1 MKRKPVYVETT
12 IHAPIEKVWEHTQN
26 PKLHEQWDLR
36 FSTISLNE
44 PQNEQPQ
51 SFLYEKHLGFGL
63 SVTGTGVYRTRMMD
77 ERNERASS
85 LNFKSSH
92 PLSFI
97 KEGSG
102 YWKYIKTSDHIV
114 FQTQFDY
121 KTKEGKGWTWADKIL
136 FRPMIGFMTAFSF
149 GALKTWLEKGTHP
162 WLLLERTLAHYGICL
177 LFAIVWLCQAVI
189 PFSHSTFD
197 HSMSFRLFYALLG
210 VAWLMPK
217 LSKKYLFILQSMFL
231 LMMLCIGILSPPQT
245 TLHEPLVMS
254 AFLILSIAGM
264 FNLKDCV
271 DVFSIKRKRG
281 GRHGRSSSSSKGL
294 R

>member
-12 IHAPIEKVWEHTQN
+12 IHAPIEKVWEYTQN

-63 SVTGTGVYRTRMMD
+63 SVTGTGAYRTRMMD

-85 LNFKSSH
+85 LKFKSSH

-102 YWKYIKTSDHIV
+102 YWKYMKTSDHIV

-121 KTKEGKGWTWADKIL
+121 KTKEGKGWTWADRIL

-162 WLLLERTLAHYGICL
+162 RLLLERTLAHYGICL

-189 PFSHSTFD
+189 PFSHSAFD
-197 HSMSFRLFYALLG
+197 HSTSFRLFYALLG
-210 VAWLMPK
+210 VSWLIPK
-217 LSKKYLFILQSMFL
+217 LSKKYLFILQSIFFL
-231 LMMLCIGILSPPQT
+231 IMLCIGILSPQT

-254 AFLILSIAGM
+254 AFFILSIAGM
-264 FNLKDCV
+264 INLKDCV

>member
-12 IHAPIEKVWEHTQN
+12 IHAPIEKVWEYTQN

-63 SVTGTGVYRTRMMD
+63 SVTGTGAYRTRMMD

-85 LNFKSSH
+85 LKFKSSH

-102 YWKYIKTSDHIV
+102 YWKYMKTSDHIV

-121 KTKEGKGWTWADKIL
+121 KTKEGKGWTWADRIL

-162 WLLLERTLAHYGICL
+162 RLLLERTLAHYGICL

-189 PFSHSTFD
+189 PFSHSAFD
-197 HSMSFRLFYALLG
+197 HSTSFRLFYALLG
-210 VAWLMPK
+210 VSWLIPK

-231 LMMLCIGILSPPQT
+231 LIMLCIGILSPQT

-254 AFLILSIAGM
+254 AFFILSIAGM
-264 FNLKDCV
+264 INLKDCV

>member
-12 IHAPIEKVWEHTQN
+12 IHAPIEKVWEHSQN

-63 SVTGTGVYRTRMMD
+63 SVTGTGAYRTRMMD

-162 WLLLERTLAHYGICL
+162 RLLLERTLAHYGICL

>member
-12 IHAPIEKVWEHTQN
+12 IHAPIEKVWEYTQN

-63 SVTGTGVYRTRMMD
+63 SVTGTGAYRTRMMD

-85 LNFKSSH
+85 LQFKSSH

-102 YWKYIKTSDHIV
+102 YWKYMKTSDHIV

-121 KTKEGKGWTWADKIL
+121 KTKEGKGWTWADRIL

-162 WLLLERTLAHYGICL
+162 RLLLERTLAHYGICL

-189 PFSHSTFD
+189 PFSHSAFD
-197 HSMSFRLFYALLG
+197 HSTSFRLFYALLG
-210 VAWLMPK
+210 VSWLIPK
-217 LSKKYLFILQSMFL
+217 LSKKYLFIFQSMFL
-231 LMMLCIGILSPPQT
+231 LIMLCIEVLSPQT

-254 AFLILSIAGM
+254 AFFILSIAGM
-264 FNLKDCV
+264 INLKDCV

>member
-12 IHAPIEKVWEHTQN
+12 IHAPLEKVWEYTQN

-36 FSTISLNE
+36 FSTISLNG
-44 PQNEQPQ
+44 PQDEQPQ
-51 SFLYEKHLGFGL
+51 TFLYEKHLGFGV
-63 SVTGTGVYRTRMMD
+63 SVTGTGAYRTRMMD

-85 LNFKSSH
+85 LKFKSSH

-97 KEGSG
+97 KEGGG
-102 YWKYIKTSDHIV
+102 YWKYVKTNDHIV

-121 KTKEGKGWTWADKIL
+121 EPKEGKGWAWADRFL
-136 FRPMIGFMTAFSF
+136 FRPMMGFMTAFSF

-162 WLLLERTLAHYGICL
+162 RLLLERTLAHYGICL

-189 PFSHSTFD
+189 PFSHSAFD
-197 HSMSFRLFYALLG
+197 HSTGFRLFYALIG
-210 VAWLMPK
+210 VSWLIPQ
-217 LSKKYLFILQSMFL
+217 LSKKYLFILQSVFL
-231 LMMLCIGILSPPQT
+231 LLMLCIGILSPQT

-264 FNLKDCV
+264 INLKDCL

-281 GRHGRSSSSSKGL
+281 GRRGRSSSSSKGL

>member
-12 IHAPIEKVWEHTQN
+12 IHAPIEKVWEYTQN

-63 SVTGTGVYRTRMMD
+63 NVTGTGAYRTRMMD

-85 LNFKSSH
+85 LHFKSSH

-102 YWKYIKTSDHIV
+102 YWKYMKTSDHIV

-121 KTKEGKGWTWADKIL
+121 KTKEGKGWTWADRIL

-162 WLLLERTLAHYGICL
+162 RLLLERTLAHYGICL

-189 PFSHSTFD
+189 PFSHSAFD
-197 HSMSFRLFYALLG
+197 HSTSFRLFYALLG
-210 VAWLMPK
+210 VSWLIPK
-217 LSKKYLFILQSMFL
+217 LTKKYLFIFQSMFL
-231 LMMLCIGILSPPQT
+231 LIMLCIGVLSPQT

-254 AFLILSIAGM
+254 AFFILSIAGM
-264 FNLKDCV
+264 INLKDCV

-281 GRHGRSSSSSKGL
+281 GRHGRSSSSSKRL

>member
-12 IHAPIEKVWEHTQN
+12 IHAPIEKVWEYTQN

-63 SVTGTGVYRTRMMD
+63 SVTGTGAYRTRMMD

-85 LNFKSSH
+85 LHFKSSH

-97 KEGSG
+97 NEGSG
-102 YWKYIKTSDHIV
+102 YWKYMKTSDHIV

-121 KTKEGKGWTWADKIL
+121 KTKEGKGWTWADRIL

-162 WLLLERTLAHYGICL
+162 RLLLERTLAHYGICL
-177 LFAIVWLCQAVI
+177 LFAIVWLSQAAN
-189 PFSHSTFD
+189 PFSHSAFD
-197 HSMSFRLFYALLG
+197 HSTSFRLFYALLG
-210 VAWLMPK
+210 VSWLIPK
-217 LSKKYLFILQSMFL
+217 RSKKYLFILQSMFL
-231 LMMLCIGILSPPQT
+231 LIMLCIGILSPQT

-254 AFLILSIAGM
+254 AFFILSIAGM
-264 FNLKDCV
+264 INLKDCV
-271 DVFSIKRKRG
+271 DVFSIKRKKG

>member
-12 IHAPIEKVWEHTQN
+12 IHAPIEKVWEYTQN

-44 PQNEQPQ
+44 PQNEQTQ

-63 SVTGTGVYRTRMMD
+63 SVTGTGAYRTRMMD

-85 LNFKSSH
+85 LQFKSSH
-92 PLSFI
+92 PLTFI

-102 YWKYIKTSDHIV
+102 YWKYMKTSDHIV

-121 KTKEGKGWTWADKIL
+121 KTKEGKGWTWADRIL

-162 WLLLERTLAHYGICL
+162 RLLLERTLAHYGICL

-189 PFSHSTFD
+189 PFSHSAFD
-197 HSMSFRLFYALLG
+197 HSTSFRLFYALLG
-210 VAWLMPK
+210 VSWLIPK
-217 LSKKYLFILQSMFL
+217 LTKKYLFIFQSMFL
-231 LMMLCIGILSPPQT
+231 LIMLCIGVLSPQT
-245 TLHEPLVMS
+245 TLHEPLVIS
-254 AFLILSIAGM
+254 AFFILSIAGM
-264 FNLKDCV
+264 INLKDCV

>member
-12 IHAPIEKVWEHTQN
+12 IHAPIEKVWEYTQN

-63 SVTGTGVYRTRMMD
+63 SVTGTGAYRTRMMD

-85 LNFKSSH
+85 LQFKSSH

-102 YWKYIKTSDHIV
+102 YWKYMKTSDHIV

-121 KTKEGKGWTWADKIL
+121 KTKEGKGWTWADRIL

-162 WLLLERTLAHYGICL
+162 RLLLERTLAHYGICL

-189 PFSHSTFD
+189 PFSHSAFD
-197 HSMSFRLFYALLG
+197 HSTSFRLFYALLG
-210 VAWLMPK
+210 VSWLIPK
-217 LSKKYLFILQSMFL
+217 LSKKYLFIFQSMFL
-231 LMMLCIGILSPPQT
+231 LIMLCIGVLSPQT

-254 AFLILSIAGM
+254 AFFILSIAGM
-264 FNLKDCV
+264 INLKDCV

>member
-63 SVTGTGVYRTRMMD
+63 SVTGTGAYRTRMMD

-102 YWKYIKTSDHIV
+102 YWKYIKTIDHIV

-162 WLLLERTLAHYGICL
+162 RLLLERTLAHYGICL

>member
-12 IHAPIEKVWEHTQN
+12 IHAPIEKVWEYTQN

-36 FSTISLNE
+36 FSTISFNE

-63 SVTGTGVYRTRMMD
+63 SVTGTGAYRTRIMD

-85 LNFKSSH
+85 LKFKSSH

-97 KEGSG
+97 KEGGG
-102 YWKYIKTSDHIV
+102 YWKYMKTSDHIV

-121 KTKEGKGWTWADKIL
+121 ETKEGKGWAWADRIL
-136 FRPMIGFMTAFSF
+136 FRPMIGCMTAFSF
-149 GALKTWLEKGTHP
+149 GALKVWLEKGTHP
-162 WLLLERTLAHYGICL
+162 RLLLERTLAHYGICL

-189 PFSHSTFD
+189 PFSHSAFD
-197 HSMSFRLFYALLG
+197 HSTGFRLFYALLG
-210 VAWLMPK
+210 VSWLIPK
-217 LSKKYLFILQSMFL
+217 LSKKYLFMLQSIFL
-231 LMMLCIGILSPPQT
+231 LIMLCIGILSPQT
-245 TLHEPLVMS
+245 TLHEPFVIS
-254 AFLILSIAGM
+254 AFFILSIAGM
-264 FNLKDCV
+264 INLKDCV

-281 GRHGRSSSSSKGL
+281 ARHGCSSSSSKGL

>member
-12 IHAPIEKVWEHTQN
+12 IHAPIEKVWEYTQN

-63 SVTGTGVYRTRMMD
+63 SVTGTGAYRTRMMD
-77 ERNERASS
+77 EWNERASS

-102 YWKYIKTSDHIV
+102 YWKYMKTSDHIV

-121 KTKEGKGWTWADKIL
+121 ETKEGKGWTWADRIL

-162 WLLLERTLAHYGICL
+162 RLLLERTLAHYGICL

-189 PFSHSTFD
+189 PFSHSAFN
-197 HSMSFRLFYALLG
+197 HSTSFRLFYALLG
-210 VAWLMPK
+210 VSWLIPK

-231 LMMLCIGILSPPQT
+231 LIMLCIGVLSSQT

-254 AFLILSIAGM
+254 AFFILSIAGM
-264 FNLKDCV
+264 INLKDCV

>member
-12 IHAPIEKVWEHTQN
+12 IHAPIEKVWEYTQN

-63 SVTGTGVYRTRMMD
+63 SVTGTGAYRTRMMD

-85 LNFKSSH
+85 LKFKSSH

-102 YWKYIKTSDHIV
+102 YWKYMKTSDHIV

-121 KTKEGKGWTWADKIL
+121 KTKEGKGWTWADRIL

-162 WLLLERTLAHYGICL
+162 RLLLERTLAHYGICL

-189 PFSHSTFD
+189 PFSHSAFD
-197 HSMSFRLFYALLG
+197 HSMGFRLFYALLG
-210 VAWLMPK
+210 VSWLIPK
-217 LSKKYLFILQSMFL
+217 LSKKYLFILQSIFFL
-231 LMMLCIGILSPPQT
+231 IMLCIGILSPQT

-254 AFLILSIAGM
+254 AFFILSIAGM
-264 FNLKDCV
+264 INLKDCV

>member
-12 IHAPIEKVWEHTQN
+12 IHAPIEKVWEYTQN

-63 SVTGTGVYRTRMMD
+63 SVTGTGAYRTRMMD

-85 LNFKSSH
+85 LQFKSSH

-102 YWKYIKTSDHIV
+102 YWKYMKTSDHIV

-121 KTKEGKGWTWADKIL
+121 KTKEGKGWTWADRIL

-162 WLLLERTLAHYGICL
+162 RLLLERTLAHYGICL

-189 PFSHSTFD
+189 PFSHSAFD
-197 HSMSFRLFYALLG
+197 HSTSFRLFYALLG
-210 VAWLMPK
+210 VSWLIPK
-217 LSKKYLFILQSMFL
+217 LTKKYLFIFQSMFL
-231 LMMLCIGILSPPQT
+231 LIMLCIGVLSPQT
-245 TLHEPLVMS
+245 TLHEPLVIS
-254 AFLILSIAGM
+254 AFFILSIAGM
-264 FNLKDCV
+264 INLKDCV

>member
-12 IHAPIEKVWEHTQN
+12 IHAPIEKVWEYTQN

-63 SVTGTGVYRTRMMD
+63 SVTGTGAYRTRMMD

-85 LNFKSSH
+85 LHFKSSH

-97 KEGSG
+97 IEGSG
-102 YWKYIKTSDHIV
+102 YWKYMKTSDHIV

-121 KTKEGKGWTWADKIL
+121 KTKEGKGWTWADRIL

-162 WLLLERTLAHYGICL
+162 RLLLERTLAHYGICL

-189 PFSHSTFD
+189 PFSHSAFD
-197 HSMSFRLFYALLG
+197 HSTSFRLFYALLG
-210 VAWLMPK
+210 VLWLIPK
-217 LSKKYLFILQSMFL
+217 LSKKYLYILQSLFL
-231 LMMLCIGILSPPQT
+231 LIMLCIGILSPQT

-254 AFLILSIAGM
+254 AFFILSIAGM
-264 FNLKDCV
+264 INLKDCV
-271 DVFSIKRKRG
+271 DVFSIKRKMG

>member
-44 PQNEQPQ
+44 HQNEQPQ

-63 SVTGTGVYRTRMMD
+63 SVTGTGAYRTRMMD

-102 YWKYIKTSDHIV
+102 YWKYIKTSDYIV

-162 WLLLERTLAHYGICL
+162 RLLLERTLAHYGICL
-177 LFAIVWLCQAVI
+177 LFAIVWLCQAII
-189 PFSHSTFD
+189 PFSHSDFD

-231 LMMLCIGILSPPQT
+231 LMMLCIGILSPQT

>member
-1 MKRKPVYVETT
+1 VETT

-63 SVTGTGVYRTRMMD
+63 SVTGTGAYRTRMMD

-162 WLLLERTLAHYGICL
+162 RLLLERTLAHYGICL

>member
-12 IHAPIEKVWEHTQN
+12 IHAPIEKVWEYTQN

-63 SVTGTGVYRTRMMD
+63 SVTGTGAYRTRMMD

-85 LNFKSSH
+85 LQFKSSH

-102 YWKYIKTSDHIV
+102 YWKYMKTSDHIV

-121 KTKEGKGWTWADKIL
+121 KTKEGKGWTWADRIL

-162 WLLLERTLAHYGICL
+162 RLLLERTLAHYGICL

-189 PFSHSTFD
+189 PFSHSAFD
-197 HSMSFRLFYALLG
+197 HSTSFRLFYALLG
-210 VAWLMPK
+210 VSWLIPK
-217 LSKKYLFILQSMFL
+217 LSKKYLYILQSLFL
-231 LMMLCIGILSPPQT
+231 LIMLCIGILSPQT

-254 AFLILSIAGM
+254 AFFILSIAGM
-264 FNLKDCV
+264 INLKDCV

-281 GRHGRSSSSSKGL
+281 GRHDRSSSSSKGL